1 MQSALQGAFLFLEP
15 KVDLKMTVRHYLSL
29 MDLSATELW
38 RIINRSIE
46 MKRQFREGERL
57 DLFKGQSAV
66 MVFEKSSTRTRVSF
80 EAGIHHLGGN
90 AIFLAP
96 NDSHLGRGEPLEDTA
111 RVLSRMSRMII
122 VRTGSHVR
130 LQKLAEFADVPV
142 VNALSDFNH
151 PCQLLADLQT
161 WVEHRGDITGKKVC
175 WVGDGNNVCHSWIN
189 AARLLGFDLTI
200 ASPTGYDPDTELLE
214 QCKGFVQLE
223 RNPLVAATDADLVV
237 TDTWLSMG
245 HEEEKEQREADFKEF
260 CVNKTVMSR
269 ARDDALFMHC
279 LPAYRG
285 MEVDEEIIDGPKS
298 VVWDEAE
305 NRMHAQKALMEF
317 LLTSIDV

>member
-1 MQSALQGAFLFLEP
+1 MGAFLFL
-15 KVDLKMTVRHYLSL
+15 VTASQSKMTVRHYLSL

-46 MKRQFREGERL
+46 MKQQFAAGERL
-57 DLFKGQSAV
+57 NLFKGHSAV

-96 NDSHLGRGEPLEDTA
+96 SDSHLGRGEPLEDTA

-122 VRTGSHVR
+122 VRTGSHIR
-130 LQKLAEFADVPV
+130 LQKLAENADVPV

-175 WVGDGNNVCHSWIN
+175 WVGDGNNVCNSWIN

-200 ASPTGYDPDTELLE
+200 ASPAGYDPNPRLLE
-214 QCKGFVQLE
+214 QCKGYVNIE

-245 HEEEKEQREADFKEF
+245 HEEEKEKREVDFKDL

-269 ARDDALFMHC
+269 ARADALFMHC

-285 MEVDEEIIDGPKS
+285 MEVDEEIIDGPQS